1 MELIRGGTWQ
11 MLLQFFMLESM
22 RTLPFNAGSEAWIKG
37 PLSLSLSH
45 SRTLQLL
52 PIKVVLVPSYY
63 DRISMQTLCAVGN
76 EEKVIQRNL
85 VT

>member
-37 PLSLSLSH
+37 PLSLSLFH
-45 SRTLQLL
+45 THVLYNYYQLKWYWFQVITIGY
-52 PIKVVLVPSYY
+52 PCKPCVRLVMK
-63 DRISMQTLCAVGN
+63 R
-76 EEKVIQRNL
+76 K
-85 VT
+85 